1 MTKEM
6 LHQLVE
12 ETCLRMFGCELREAT
27 EKQAYRALCVTVRMM
42 LEDKQ
47 RAFQAETKEKERKQV
62 YYMSMEFLV
71 GTSLRNNLFN
81 LGLYSEAD
89 EVLKELG
96 FSLPKLCEMEPD
108 AGLGNGGL
116 GRLASCYM
124 DAATG
129 LEYPVT
135 GFSIRYEFG
144 IFKQKIVDGWQI
156 EFPDDWL
163 GLGDVWLHTREDD
176 AVEVRFGGTVHEW
189 MDHGK
194 FKAAQVGYQ
203 SVMAV
208 PHDFTFRAT
217 TRTQQTS

>member
-89 EVLKELG
+89 EVLKAL
-96 FSLPKLCEMEPD
+96 
-108 AGLGNGGL
+108 
-116 GRLASCYM
+116 
-124 DAATG
+124 
-129 LEYPVT
+129 
-135 GFSIRYEFG
+135 
-144 IFKQKIVDGWQI
+144 
-156 EFPDDWL
+156 
-163 GLGDVWLHTREDD
+163 
-176 AVEVRFGGTVHEW
+176 
-189 MDHGK
+189 
-194 FKAAQVGYQ
+194 
-203 SVMAV
+203 
-208 PHDFTFRAT
+208 
-217 TRTQQTS
+217 

>member
-135 GFSIRYEFG
+135 T
-144 IFKQKIVDGWQI
+144 GW
-156 EFPDDWL
+156 DWATS
-163 GLGDVWLHTREDD
+163 GCARE
-176 AVEVRFGGTVHEW
+176 
-189 MDHGK
+189 K
-194 FKAAQVGYQ
+194 
-203 SVMAV
+203 
-208 PHDFTFRAT
+208 T
-217 TRTQQTS
+217 TRSRCASAERCMSGWTTASSRLRR

>member
-27 EKQAYRALCVTVRMM
+27 EKQAYRALCVTVRIM

-96 FSLPKLCEMEPD
+96 FSVRWNRTRDLEM
-108 AGLGNGGL
+108 AAWGGL
-116 GRLASCYM
+116 
-124 DAATG
+124 
-129 LEYPVT
+129 P
-135 GFSIRYEFG
+135 
-144 IFKQKIVDGWQI
+144 
-156 EFPDDWL
+156 
-163 GLGDVWLHTREDD
+163 
-176 AVEVRFGGTVHEW
+176 
-189 MDHGK
+189 
-194 FKAAQVGYQ
+194 
-203 SVMAV
+203 
-208 PHDFTFRAT
+208 RAT
-217 TRTQQTS
+217 WTRRRDLSTR